1 MALDTR
7 GLASGFAQGFGL
19 MNNYQNQ
26 QKQNER
32 AERGLQMREESFQM
46 QKDQYD
52 QAQKKET
59 ATMIYGKIINDIP
72 LANEERTFLEEN
84 PIYQVPLN
92 PAIDQTI
99 GIAERVVD
107 PEDPL
112 DFNSEEALYSIN
124 AGFEPLINRGSGG
137 KKRIAAGLPGAKP
150 GTMSFDLDVERE
162 DGTRDRQPLTANR
175 GTVDDG
181 DDEVRQ
187 VPVENLIN
195 TVQGIRMIRNG
206 FAGAPGG
213 KERAAKMYAILTGK
227 EPEKGPEQWT
237 EPFAYQGGYYQR
249 NTTTGELRE
258 VQSPGDARKGQGTPE
273 LTPQQEVYAKRLQS
287 EVDHLWR
294 MERQIQTGQ
303 SDGLSIFLGGTE
315 ETVTPDN
322 KDALLSDI
330 RMRIQA
336 NEQELNKLLGASMPQ
351 QGFDALIQEA
361 QNIPPEQRASEL
373 QDLKNNPRVPYTVVR
388 QIEEMWNIGGGG
400 QPAPAGDP
408 APSPQQQP
416 QPQPAG
422 LQQPQQQTQPQG
434 LALPQEEAAPAG
446 PQPSSAPAG
455 LQMPGNDGPLLERQL
470 GPIIESGARSVGQ
483 ALDRRADK
491 NINQSVRELS
501 QIARGEREPHQGN
514 IRQFLTNNP
523 EAVKRLSPADIE
535 RLQQRYGERLI
546 NQFL

>member
-187 VPVENLIN
+187 VPVENLVN

-213 KERAAKMYAILTGK
+213 KERAAKMYALLTGK
-227 EPEKGPEQWT
+227 TPERTKGININGQLVNPETGEAMGDFRTPEQ
-237 EPFAYQGGYYQR
+237 
-249 NTTTGELRE
+249 
-258 VQSPGDARKGQGTPE
+258 RKGKDPS
-273 LTPQQEVYAKRLQS
+273 LSPQQEVYAKRLQS

-294 MERQIQTGQ
+294 MERQIQTGE

-361 QNIPPEQRASEL
+361 QNIPPEERAREL

-388 QIEEMWNIGGGG
+388 QIEEMWNTGGAG

-408 APSPQQQP
+408 APSAQQQVQPQATGLQQP
-416 QPQPAG
+416 Q
-422 LQQPQQQTQPQG
+422 QQPQQQTQPQG
-434 LALPQEEAAPAG
+434 LAPPQEEVTPAN

-470 GPIIESGARSVGQ
+470 GPMIESGARSVGQ
-483 ALDRRADK
+483 ALDRRAAT

-535 RLQQRYGERLI
+535 RLQQRYGERFI